1 MLYLFNITPEDVQ
14 IVFLDSIEIPYYD
27 EENENNKDIPRDPF
41 YNIYKNMI
49 SRGGEPINI
58 RNLKKKHKI
67 SKAIHIPI
75 NWDSPLF
82 LNIDFPTC
90 YSATKS

>member
-14 IVFLDSIEIPYYD
+14 IVLLESIEIPYYD
-27 EENENNKDIPRDPF
+27 KENENNKDIPRDPF

-49 SRGGEPINI
+49 SRVGESIYT
-58 RNLKKKHKI
+58 RNLKKKYKI

-75 NWDSPLF
+75 N
-82 LNIDFPTC
+82 
-90 YSATKS
+90 